1 MLRARRL
8 FVALTKFHEQKST
21 LVCIVR
27 RSFSAGDF
35 GDINMSGKSLP
46 KWVKPE
52 GDGEL
57 KLYNSLTREKVR
69 ISLLFCSVIF
79 FFSVYN
85 GCVICLMQYNFFY
98 WNQPIK
104 SVYVSSRVLKFY
116 LNQITAL
123 SYYVDLLSE

>member
-79 FFSVYN
+79 FFQ
-85 GCVICLMQYNFFY
+85 CVQWLCDLSDAIQLLLLKSTNQVCIRFF
-98 WNQPIK
+98 P
-104 SVYVSSRVLKFY
+104 R
-116 LNQITAL
+116 T
-123 SYYVDLLSE
+123 